1 MSARV
6 FVDLLIFGVR
16 VAARQANERPTSQFT
31 SSLQT
36 PEAGALIREHGTD
49 KAARIYALRQGMDP
63 WLFPES
69 LGSVIGSSKPTSA
82 QVATVIGGH
91 RRRWQ
96 GRTR

>member
-6 FVDLLIFGVR
+6 FVDLLLFGVR
-16 VAARQANERPTSQFT
+16 VAARTANARPTSQFA

-36 PEAGALIREHGTD
+36 PEAGALIREHGVD
-49 KAARIYALRQGMDP
+49 KAARIYALRQSMDP

-69 LGSVIGSSKPTSA
+69 LGAVIGAKPTAA
-82 QVATVIGGH
+82 QITTVIGPH